1 MILCIHKTYSSR
13 VGSLGIVLQHS
24 WQAKIWD
31 FTLQFAV
38 DKDIASRE
46 VPMDV
51 VHIWEVLHSCRY
63 AIEHSHKLVWG
74 KVPIVVLWS
83 IKKQISDSS

>member
-13 VGSLGIVLQHS
+13 VCPLRIVLQHS
-24 WQAKIWD
+24 WQAKIGD
-31 FTLQFAV
+31 FTLQVAV
-38 DKDIASRE
+38 DQDIASRE

-51 VHIWEVLHSCRY
+51 IHVWEVLHSCCY

-74 KVPIVVLWS
+74 KVPIMVLWS
-83 IKKQISDSS
+83 KKDTD